1 MFSKEEGCIFF
12 RTPLAKVK
20 VEEGG
25 GEIFYGFRFVD
36 IKDNHVWLEVGTNY
50 DDSYYPYCVLLANEM
65 NSRYHLS
72 KEDQYH
78 FYLNSINPKKKRF
91 SKWASSKKDKDIELI
106 SEYYNINLQKAQG
119 IRSLLSEDELD
130 GIRNML
136 NRGGTKK

>member
-50 DDSYYPYCVLLANEM
+50 DDSYYPYCVFN
-65 NSRYHLS
+65 YFP
-72 KEDQYH
+72 K
-78 FYLNSINPKKKRF
+78 LNSTTKQKEIPKKQHTNKQ
-91 SKWASSKKDKDIELI
+91 KDNISLRLTRLEKAVELI
-106 SEYYNINLQKAQG
+106 IK
-119 IRSLLSEDELD
+119 LLKD
-130 GIRNML
+130 M
-136 NRGGTKK
+136 